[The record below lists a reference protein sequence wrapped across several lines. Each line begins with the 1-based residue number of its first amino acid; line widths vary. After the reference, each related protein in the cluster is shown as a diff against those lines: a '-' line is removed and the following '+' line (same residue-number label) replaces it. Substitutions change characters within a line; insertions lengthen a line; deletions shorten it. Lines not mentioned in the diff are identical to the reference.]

1 MTLSGT
7 SDGDQTPIS
16 GSPWRGRERLR
27 GKEGEEEGGEVMVQL
42 VPGLSL
48 QWALTS
54 DEVTED
60 GRWWRYITSTSG

>member
-16 GSPWRGRERLR
+16 GGPWRGRERLR
-27 GKEGEEEGGEVMVQL
+27 EREGEDEGGEVMVQL

-48 QWALTS
+48 Q
-54 DEVTED
+54 
-60 GRWWRYITSTSG
+60 